1 MCSVEPK
8 SPIRTETHGGFRLW
22 RGNLS
27 LKSDCGVEM
36 RIPAGGKADEMHPR
50 YLSDPAYPELES
62 SHVIIEKAK

>member
-1 MCSVEPK
+1 
-8 SPIRTETHGGFRLW
+8 
-22 RGNLS
+22 
-27 LKSDCGVEM
+27 M